1 MSATNQQAR
10 RLVRYGVWLPIL
22 LWLAAL
28 AVFIFVVE
36 SRPKLSGDQGMAE
49 GLDTIAA
56 FVTLAF
62 AGLAVFILVLVCSLR
77 TLVLSRRESIA
88 RFDFMSAI
96 CGTFLALVFAASFV
110 LLLGD
115 NVVVFQ

>member
-1 MSATNQQAR
+1 MNATNQQAR
-10 RLVRYGVWLPIL
+10 RLVRYGVWLPTL
-22 LWLAAL
+22 VWLAAL

-49 GLDTIAA
+49 AFDTIGDFA
-56 FVTLAF
+56 TLALV
-62 AGLAVFILVLVCSLR
+62 GLAVFILVLVSSLR

-88 RFDFMSAI
+88 RFDFVSAI
-96 CGTFLALVFAASFV
+96 CGTVLALVFAASFV

-115 NVVVFQ
+115 NLVVFQ